1 MPHAA
6 EPDRR
11 ARPGA
16 LDGRRAQPLGKGRIP
31 NITPAALDWSAGDIA
46 YYLKSG
52 FTPDFD
58 SAGGEMSEVVTN
70 MAHLPEADL
79 AAIAAYVKALPPVAQ
94 STP

>member
-1 MPHAA
+1 MG
-6 EPDRR
+6 
-11 ARPGA
+11 GA
-16 LDGRRAQPLGKGRIP
+16 PNPSGKGRIP

-70 MAHLPEADL
+70 LAHLPDADL

-94 STP
+94 TAPQTAP